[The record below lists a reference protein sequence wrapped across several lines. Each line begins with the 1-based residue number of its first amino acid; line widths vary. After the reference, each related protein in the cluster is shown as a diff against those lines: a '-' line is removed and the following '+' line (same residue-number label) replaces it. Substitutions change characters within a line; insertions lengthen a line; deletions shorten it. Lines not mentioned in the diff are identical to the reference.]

1 MTTQQRWLAIAALGI
16 VTLIL
21 ALKAPAPE
29 ESLPLNKVRANT
41 SSASNENSSKQ
52 ANTNANNK
60 QLASTE
66 NLSLDT
72 LEPRKMAQLDRD
84 MFKSKSWYIPPPP
97 PPKPKYVAPPPPPPP
112 PPPSAPPLPYKYTGS
127 FQEPGQKMVVYL
139 SRGDRLYS
147 VSAGDTIEGTY
158 KIEGINAG
166 QLVMLYLP
174 LNIRQNLR
182 IGDR

>member
-21 ALKAPAPE
+21 AVKAPAPD
-29 ESLPLNKVRANT
+29 ESLSLNKAHTNT
-41 SSASNENSSKQ
+41 SNVGNENSGKSVNVNK
-52 ANTNANNK
+52 K
-60 QLASTE
+60 QLASAEGLT
-66 NLSLDT
+66 LDA
-72 LEPRKMAQLDRD
+72 LEPRKMAQLDKD
-84 MFKSKSWYIPPPP
+84 MFTSKSWYIPPPP
-97 PPKPKYVAPPPPPPP
+97 PPKPKYVPPPPPPPP
-112 PPPSAPPLPYKYTGS
+112 PPPSAPPLPYKFTGS
-127 FQEPGQKMVVYL
+127 FQEPSQKMVVYL

-147 VSAGDTIEGTY
+147 VSVGDTLEGTY
-158 KIEGINAG
+158 KIESINAG

>member
-29 ESLPLNKVRANT
+29 ESLPLNKARANI
-41 SSASNENSSKQ
+41 SSASNENSGKQ

-60 QLASTE
+60 QLASAE
-66 NLSLDT
+66 NLSLDA
-72 LEPRKMAQLDRD
+72 LEPRKMAQLDQD